1 MDYISLLLGGVLGVI
16 MGFLIAS
23 LRKKNEAPQDVLQ
36 HPIVLQYK
44 EREQTLQ
51 HTLDEERTKRE
62 ELLSKCSSLQQMNT
76 SLEER
81 QANQKNELEELRQK
95 FTLEFQNLANRIFE
109 EKSSSFSKQNKDQL
123 ELLLQ
128 PFRDN
133 LKEFETKVD
142 KVYKDENTE
151 RISLKTEIKLLAEL
165 NKQISTEANNLAIAL
180 KGDNKTQG
188 NWGELVLETV
198 LEHSGLRE
206 GSEYSLQFTTQ
217 NVQGD
222 TIRPDVVVHL
232 PEGKHIVIDSK
243 VSLNAYAAMVG
254 SETEDDKKRYL
265 KAHVESVK
273 SHIKLL
279 SEKSYQSSG
288 ELITPDFV
296 LMFLPIEAAFAAAL
310 HSESDMYLYAM
321 DKKIVLVSPTTLLA
335 TLRTVS
341 SIWRQEQRNR
351 NAELIATE
359 AGKMY
364 DKLAAFVGDMEAL
377 GVQLERTSRTYS
389 ETMKK
394 LSEGTGNLITRA
406 EKLKKMGLKTTKE
419 ISKNLT
425 QGSEETEEL

>member
-1 MDYISLLLGGVLGVI
+1 MDYIALLIGLAIGGFV
-16 MGFLIAS
+16 GFLIAQ
-23 LRKKNEAPQDVLQ
+23 RKKSETPVDILQ
-36 HPIVLQYK
+36 EPLVQQLK
-44 EREQTLQ
+44 ESEQLLKHELNT
-51 HTLDEERTKRE
+51 ERQKRE
-62 ELLSKCSSLQQMNT
+62 ELLTKNSTLQQLNA

-81 QANQKNELEELRQK
+81 QAHQKTELEELRQK
-95 FTLEFQNLANRIFE
+95 FTAEFQNLANRIFE
-109 EKSSSFSKQNKDQL
+109 EKSTTFSKQNKDQI
-123 ELLLQ
+123 ELLLR

-151 RISLKTEIKLLAEL
+151 RISLKTEIKMLVEL
-165 NKQISTEANNLAIAL
+165 NKQISTEANNLATAL

-206 GSEYSLQFTTQ
+206 GSEYTLQFTTQ
-217 NVQGD
+217 NVQGE
-222 TIRPDVVVHL
+222 TIRPDVVVQL

-243 VSLNAYAAMVG
+243 VSMNAYAAMVG
-254 SETEDDKKRYL
+254 AENEEDKKRFS
-265 KAHVESVK
+265 KAHVDSVK

-288 ELITPDFV
+288 ELITP
-296 LMFLPIEAAFAAAL
+296 AL
-310 HSESDMYLYAM
+310 HADPEMYIYAM

-341 SIWRQEQRNR
+341 SIWKQEQRNR
-351 NAELIATE
+351 NAEQIATE

-364 DKLAAFVGDMEAL
+364 DKLAAFVSDMEAL
-377 GVQLERTSRTYS
+377 GAQLERTSKTYA

-394 LSEGTGNLITRA
+394 LSAGTGNLITRA
-406 EKLKKMGLKTTKE
+406 EKLRKMGLKTTKE

-425 QGSEETEEL
+425 ENSDETDDL

>member
-1 MDYISLLLGGVLGVI
+1 
-16 MGFLIAS
+16 

-44 EREQTLQ
+44 EREQSLQ
-51 HTLDEERTKRE
+51 LALGEERTKRE
-62 ELLSKCSSLQQMNT
+62 ELVSKCSSLQQMNS

-109 EKSSSFSKQNKDQL
+109 EKSSTFSKQNKDQL

-165 NKQISTEANNLAIAL
+165 NKQISTEANNLATAL

-254 SETEDDKKRYL
+254 SETEEDKKRFL

-364 DKLAAFVGDMEAL
+364 DKLAGFVGDMEAL
-377 GVQLERTSRTYS
+377 GLQLERTSRTYS

-425 QGSEETEEL
+425 QGSEETEES